1 MIRRPPRSTRTD
13 TLFPY
18 TSLFRSWLTNLA
30 GAQACGRESLVFLG
44 KFYCAVH
51 KNPLDCLRT
60 WDYITVTP
68 VFCAMQHLSA
78 GLIPRGMRSPIM
90 AVSNTPFL
98 NGEFPK
104 FDFTAFTDFG
114 KFAEQW
120 EKFDLDRK
128 STRLNSSH

>member
-1 MIRRPPRSTRTD
+1 MHSFPTRRPSDRLDRQLARVDSRHGRLKRGRPHGQAAWAA
-13 TLFPY
+13 LCK
-18 TSLFRSWLTNLA
+18 SLVWLTNLA

-104 FDFTAFTDFG
+104 
-114 KFAEQW
+114 
-120 EKFDLDRK
+120 DRK
-128 STRLNSSH
+128 SVV